1 MVLKELPAANQRWLG
16 GGMTLKK
23 EDESLTKFRCDPCG
37 SGTRCI
43 SCMWLVAFCHGFKDE
58 IKLNDTLFNVPFKEP
73 YIDMNENLRDGI
85 ILGDFIS
92 LTKIL
97 KVFLVQHTVLSQETV
112 GFVKMFQSSTG
123 LVNMYYQDLKAS
135 KDGTEKIGLLKLL
148 LK

>member
-73 YIDMNENLRDGI
+73 YIDMYENLRDGI
-85 ILGDFIS
+85 ILGDFTDQDIESFLGATHSAIS
-92 LTKIL
+92 RDCRICED
-97 KVFLVQHTVLSQETV
+97 V
-112 GFVKMFQSSTG
+112 QSSTG

-135 KDGTEKIGLLKLL
+135 KDGTEKIGLYSNFS
-148 LK
+148 